1 MSNYERALRCI
12 DDAHTKD
19 PNLIT
24 IHNGT
29 QIPYELH
36 YAEKMTRYLEQYDPS
51 ASETLRLAIRAQHL
65 RRWEIPRS
73 SYPQTKPGYFAWRT
87 FLKKRQADQ
96 AEKICLDCGYSADDA
111 GRVAALIRK
120 ENLKQDGESQAL
132 EDIACLV
139 FLDDQ
144 FEQFGKSHDEEKIV
158 GILKKTWGKMSAK
171 GHELALKIEMSDH
184 AKALVVKALES

>member
-12 DDAHTKD
+12 DDAHTQD
-19 PNLIT
+19 PNLIAV
-24 IHNGT
+24 HNAT
-29 QIPYELH
+29 QRPYEMH

-87 FLKKRQADQ
+87 FLKKRQAEQ

-120 ENLKQDGESQAL
+120 EN
-132 EDIACLV
+132 
-139 FLDDQ
+139 
-144 FEQFGKSHDEEKIV
+144 
-158 GILKKTWGKMSAK
+158 
-171 GHELALKIEMSDH
+171 
-184 AKALVVKALES
+184 